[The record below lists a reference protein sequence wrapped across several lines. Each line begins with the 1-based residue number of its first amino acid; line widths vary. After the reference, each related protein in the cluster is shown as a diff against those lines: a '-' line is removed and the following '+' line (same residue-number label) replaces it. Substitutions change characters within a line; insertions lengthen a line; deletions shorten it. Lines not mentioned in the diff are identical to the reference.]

1 MRFIILYTHLDVGSC
16 PCYPY
21 RRLTQGSKVFPD
33 PAKADERI
41 TLNLIICEIHSH
53 IETFK
58 CKMLTKVWNGINS
71 FIVYRISS
79 SAVAPSLFIC
89 THIDV
94 HYVPRRKEHKGIFFS
109 SLFCLLLFGGRK
121 CDLWHAEEHRARGR
135 CGALSPMSPP
145 PPTPQ
150 LLFSPHYNFL
160 CTFWETHLVGVPLQ
174 ALELFLPSPLDPD
187 ALCGRRKLLFN
198 LRVCFCLSLAELDP
212 VPQAHPNA
220 GAHLPCWASGDN
232 SGSLI
237 NPGPELTSTKM
248 RIVPVKSLCV
258 SLK

>member
-1 MRFIILYTHLDVGSC
+1 MVCVSSSCIHLDVGSC

-89 THIDV
+89 THTDV
-94 HYVPRRKEHKGIFFS
+94 HYVPRRKEHKGLFFFFILLVLIWGKKTW
-109 SLFCLLLFGGRK
+109 SLTC
-121 CDLWHAEEHRARGR
+121 WRAQSERQMWGS
-135 CGALSPMSPP
+135 LSYVPPSPP
-145 PPTPQ
+145 R
-150 LLFSPHYNFL
+150 
-160 CTFWETHLVGVPLQ
+160 
-174 ALELFLPSPLDPD
+174 PLDFCFHPITTSC
-187 ALCGRRKLLFN
+187 ASSGKRTLL
-198 LRVCFCLSLAELDP
+198 VCHCRHWSSFFPLL
-212 VPQAHPNA
+212 
-220 GAHLPCWASGDN
+220 
-232 SGSLI
+232 
-237 NPGPELTSTKM
+237 
-248 RIVPVKSLCV
+248 
-258 SLK
+258 

>member
-79 SAVAPSLFIC
+79 SVVAPSLFIC

-145 PPTPQ
+145 PRPLNFCFHPITTSCAPSGKRT
-150 LLFSPHYNFL
+150 LLVCHCRHWSSFSP
-160 CTFWETHLVGVPLQ
+160 
-174 ALELFLPSPLDPD
+174 
-187 ALCGRRKLLFN
+187 LL
-198 LRVCFCLSLAELDP
+198 
-212 VPQAHPNA
+212 
-220 GAHLPCWASGDN
+220 
-232 SGSLI
+232 
-237 NPGPELTSTKM
+237 
-248 RIVPVKSLCV
+248 
-258 SLK
+258 